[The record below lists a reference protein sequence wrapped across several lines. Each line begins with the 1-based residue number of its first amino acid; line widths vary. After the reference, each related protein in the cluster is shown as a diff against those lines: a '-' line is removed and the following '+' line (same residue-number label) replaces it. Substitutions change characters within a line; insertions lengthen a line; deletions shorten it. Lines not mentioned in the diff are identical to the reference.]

1 MPRGRF
7 SARYSLPP
15 APPARPQQQ
24 SAPVFNPLQAQY
36 QQNQILHQQAQLSKD
51 QADIAES
58 NRKLANGIER
68 DRQRQ
73 AYYDGAHQL
82 EQELAAHQIHKGS
95 QQYADAF
102 SEFASGFPDAR
113 ASQDVREDMKYHSL
127 VHDDQAALTQR
138 LQTSIDAG
146 KALGLTPQGAS
157 FVKGGNVDVRFTQP
171 TAADT
176 EGSDPEAELFK
187 SRGLT
192 KAQFLN
198 PLNAKQGVINDKN
211 DFVTNFAPGQVANAI
226 QFQAGSS
233 KTDEAK
239 TVTHVMP
246 LQEFNAY
253 RQGLGQQPLPAFQ
266 YPGATPAPTVA
277 PTAAPV
283 QPSATPDQT
292 PIYTP
297 SPSPEATST
306 PDHSAAISW
315 AQSNPNDPRAQVI
328 LSRAQ
333 AAIPQTTPQDEGQ

>member
-7 SARYSLPP
+7 SLRYKLPDAPP
-15 APPARPQQQ
+15 APRNTPDPYIQQQ
-24 SAPVFNPLQAQY
+24 HIDINAQRLAQFPLENEARQAQ
-36 QQNQILHQQAQLSKD
+36 IDSAQAREAKARYDLSK
-51 QADIAES
+51 Q
-58 NRKLANGIER
+58 IET
-68 DRQRQ
+68 DRQKAAFYNGLQ
-73 AYYDGAHQL
+73 EVESYLDSKGYKIGTKEHAEAFAAYAH
-82 EQELAAHQIHKGS
+82 EFPLARSTKS
-95 QQYADAF
+95 V
-102 SEFASGFPDAR
+102 
-113 ASQDVREDMKYHSL
+113 QDTLKVHAL
-127 VHDDQAALTQR
+127 VADDQAALTQR

-171 TAADT
+171 GAADA

-233 KTDEAK
+233 KTDESKA
-239 TVTHVMP
+239 VTHVMP

-266 YPGATPAPTVA
+266 YSGPTPAPTVA
-277 PTAAPV
+277 PTPATV

-297 SPSPEATST
+297 SPSPEATAT
-306 PDHSAAISW
+306 PDATPIHLGRY
-315 AQSNPNDPRAQVI
+315 NPA
-328 LSRAQ
+328 
-333 AAIPQTTPQDEGQ
+333 TGEFE